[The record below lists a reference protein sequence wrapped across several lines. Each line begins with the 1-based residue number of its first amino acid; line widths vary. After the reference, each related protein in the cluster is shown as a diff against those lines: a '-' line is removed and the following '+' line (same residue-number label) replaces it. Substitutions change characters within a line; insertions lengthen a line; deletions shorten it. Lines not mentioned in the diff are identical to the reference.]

1 MDGGYEWLEGV
12 ASRMKN
18 EIEKGAAAAPE
29 TLKVRDL
36 LWQFGFQRRGDWI
49 NNYIRKGLRKFKL
62 RVDPDFRL
70 LGLDSQIAI
79 AIDSDAKD
87 ASRPSPPPDPTLRIG
102 ALAAATKSPVSVK
115 PQSPLSEATLTM
127 QMKNY
132 SQLPVMRTDR
142 DVSGMVTW
150 KSINRRGSQEPE
162 CKLVDDCMD
171 ERVNDVPDNC
181 RLFEAVRTVLDHEY
195 VLVRAKD
202 KTVTG
207 IVTMADLLRQ
217 IGRLAEPFLLIG
229 EIEGHLRNLIHGK
242 FTLDQLRAASE
253 EPGPNS
259 RIEIPPARKVEGPE
273 DLTFGGHC
281 RLLENK
287 DNWEQLALNID
298 RKTFVKHLHSVR
310 EIRNNV
316 MHFNPDELDDDK
328 RKELRDSARFF
339 DKWRT

>member
-1 MDGGYEWLEGV
+1 MDSGYEWLESV

-29 TLKVRDL
+29 SLKVRDL
-36 LWQFGFQRRGDWI
+36 LWQFGYQKRGDWI
-49 NNYIRKGLRKFKL
+49 NNHIRKGLRKFRL
-62 RVDPDFRL
+62 CVDPDFRL

-87 ASRPSPPPDPTLRIG
+87 APRPSPPPDPTLRIG
-102 ALAAATKSPVSVK
+102 ALKAATKSPVSVR
-115 PQSPLSEATLTM
+115 PQSPLSEATFTM

-132 SQLPVMRTDR
+132 SQVPVMRTDR

-162 CKLVDDCMD
+162 SKPVDDCMD
-171 ERVNDVPDNC
+171 ERVNVLPDNC

-195 VLVRAKD
+195 VLVRARN
-202 KTVTG
+202 KTITG
-207 IVTMADLLRQ
+207 IVTMADLLREV
-217 IGRLAEPFLLIG
+217 GRLAEPFLLIG

-242 FTLDQLRAASE
+242 FTLDQLSAASE
-253 EPGPNS
+253 APDPDS
-259 RIEIPPARKVEGPE
+259 RGEIQPSRKVEGPE

-281 RLLENK
+281 RLLESK
-287 DNWEQLALNID
+287 DNWEQLALNTN